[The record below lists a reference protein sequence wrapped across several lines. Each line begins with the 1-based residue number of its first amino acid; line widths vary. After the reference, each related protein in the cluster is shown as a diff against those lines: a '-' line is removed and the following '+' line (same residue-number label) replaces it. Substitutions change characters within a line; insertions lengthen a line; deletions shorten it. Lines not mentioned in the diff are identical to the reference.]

1 MIGEPGD
8 AVLLGLL
15 LQDTKPLTLA
25 NSLTYFLLAVVLP
38 WVSTFKEHC
47 HSIRISPH
55 LCRKFQHY
63 VQKQEYKGFYANFIP
78 I

>member
-38 WVSTFKEHC
+38 WVSTFKEHW
-47 HSIRISPH
+47 HSYLHTSH
-55 LCRKFQHY
+55 LCRNFQHY
-63 VQKQEYKGFYANFIP
+63 VLKQEYPSFHSNFNP